1 MGIITE
7 TMYTFFQDSK
17 IEGAYMLLFALSIVI
32 LYVTDREKNRFH
44 VLYPIILM
52 FGVVCNPVTVWILSL
67 IFPVVGDYEP
77 IVSMIPLIIYIPFGI
92 TELIY
97 SLKSRSTK
105 RLVAVL
111 LFAYVGIC
119 GNFFGLYSG
128 NTVTDARHYS
138 GETREIVEFV
148 RDNTQ
153 EMALA
158 DEGVLSFI
166 TAYGD
171 GVPLLYGHD
180 IMLIRSDL
188 GVMDRYDE
196 ELIALHTMM
205 WEPEK
210 YIEDIAKV
218 ANKRGCDIIVV
229 KCFDG
234 IKDAVG
240 PYREVL
246 TTDDYVVY
254 RRIG

>member
-1 MGIITE
+1 
-7 TMYTFFQDSK
+7 
-17 IEGAYMLLFALSIVI
+17 
-32 LYVTDREKNRFH
+32 
-44 VLYPIILM
+44 
-52 FGVVCNPVTVWILSL
+52 VTVWILSL

-77 IVSMIPLIIYIPFGI
+77 IVYMIPLIIYIPFGI

-210 YIEDIAKV
+210 YIQDIAKV